1 MKKITPAAILRA
13 RALEALK
20 ATWPTALAGSA
31 LINLA
36 SYVLNQVLGV
46 IPVIG
51 ALFSILVMAL
61 LTVPM
66 IGLIKGVL
74 GYYRGKPLTLD
85 SVKAMFPHWQKV
97 CMLYLWTML
106 CLVGWILVGVAVA
119 GGGWLGSMLLNGDGA
134 PIKFFYLMGCFF
146 VLAGNIL
153 MLVLAFRAALDY
165 SMSNCILID
174 DPSTGAR
181 DALKKSK
188 EMIHGYRWHYVK
200 VSLPVFIILFAVVFV
215 IGALTA
221 ALPAWLASL
230 ISSVMAIFT
239 SMFSYYFVP
248 VMYEELKRIGR

>member
-46 IPVIG
+46 IPVLG
-51 ALFSILVMAL
+51 AFLSILVTAL

-66 IGLIKGVL
+66 IGLTKGVL

-106 CLVGWILVGVAVA
+106 CLVGWMLPGVAVMAVGGAMIVLGTDGTVIIAFGSLLLIA
-119 GGGWLGSMLLNGDGA
+119 GM
-134 PIKFFYLMGCFF
+134 I
-146 VLAGNIL
+146 V
-153 MLVLAFRAALDY
+153 MLVLIIRAALDY

-181 DALKKSK
+181 DVLKKSK

-200 VSLPVFIILFAVVFV
+200 VSLPVFIILFAVIFV

-221 ALPAWLASL
+221 ALPVWLASL

>member
-13 RALEALK
+13 RALDALK
-20 ATWPTALAGSA
+20 ATWPTVLAGSA

-36 SYVLNQVLGV
+36 SYVLNQVLDV
-46 IPVIG
+46 IPGLG
-51 ALFSILVMAL
+51 AFLSILVMAL

-66 IGLIKGVL
+66 MGLTSGVL
-74 GYYRGKPLTLD
+74 GYYRGKPLTFD

-106 CLVGWILVGVAVA
+106 RLFGWMLPGAAVMAVG
-119 GGGWLGSMLLNGDGA
+119 GA
-134 PIKFFYLMGCFF
+134 
-146 VLAGNIL
+146 
-153 MLVLAFRAALDY
+153 MLVLGTDGTAIIAFGGLLLIAGMIVMIIPACRAAFSY

-181 DALKKSK
+181 DALNKSK
-188 EMIHGYRWHYVK
+188 AMIHGYRWHYVK
-200 VSLPVFIILFAVVFV
+200 VSLPVFIVLFAVIFV

-230 ISSVMAIFT
+230 ISSVISVFT
-239 SMFSYYFVP
+239 GMLSYYFMP

>member
-85 SVKAMFPHWQKV
+85 SMKAMFPHWQKV

-106 CLVGWILVGVAVA
+106 CLVGWMLPGVAVMAVGGAMIVLGTDGTAIIAFGSLLLIA
-119 GGGWLGSMLLNGDGA
+119 GM
-134 PIKFFYLMGCFF
+134 I
-146 VLAGNIL
+146 V
-153 MLVLAFRAALDY
+153 MLVLIIRAALDY

-188 EMIHGYRWHYVK
+188 AMIRGYRWHYVK
-200 VSLPVFIILFAVVFV
+200 VGLPVFIIPFAAIFV
-215 IGALTA
+215 IGALSA

-230 ISSVMAIFT
+230 ISSVMTIFT
-239 SMFSYYFVP
+239 GMFSYYFMP

>member
-1 MKKITPAAILRA
+1 MKITPAAILRA

-20 ATWPTALAGSA
+20 ATWPTALTGSA

-46 IPVIG
+46 IPVLG
-51 ALFSILVMAL
+51 AFLSILATAL
-61 LTVPM
+61 LTIPM
-66 IGLIKGVL
+66 MGLTSGVL

-85 SVKAMFPHWQKV
+85 SLKAMFPHWQKV

-106 CLVGWILVGVAVA
+106 CLVGW
-119 GGGWLGSMLLNGDGA
+119 MLLGMLPMLIGSVMMASETMGA
-134 PIKFFYLMGCFF
+134 LGILLM
-146 VLAGNIL
+146 LAGLVL
-153 MLVLAFRAALDY
+153 MLVLTFRAALDY
-165 SMSNCILID
+165 SMSQCILID

-188 EMIHGYRWHYVK
+188 VMIHGYRWHDVK
-200 VSLPVFIILFAVVFV
+200 VSLPVFIILFAAIFV
-215 IGALTA
+215 IGALMA

-230 ISSVMAIFT
+230 ISSVMAVFT
-239 SMFSYYFVP
+239 GLLSYYFMP

>member
-1 MKKITPAAILRA
+1 MKITPAAILRA
-13 RALEALK
+13 RAIDALK
-20 ATWPTALAGSA
+20 ETWPITLAGSA

-36 SYVLNQVLGV
+36 SYVLNQVVGM

-51 ALFSILVMAL
+51 AFLGFLVTAL
-61 LTVPM
+61 LMVPM
-66 IGLIKGVL
+66 MGLTKGVL

-85 SVKAMFPHWQKV
+85 SLKAMFPHWQKV
-97 CMLYLWTML
+97 CLLYLWEML
-106 CLVGWILVGVAVA
+106 CLMGWIA
-119 GGGWLGSMLLNGDGA
+119 LGMLPMLIGSVMMASETMGA
-134 PIKFFYLMGCFF
+134 LGILLM
-146 VLAGNIL
+146 LAGLVL

-174 DPSTGAR
+174 DPSTRAR

-188 EMIHGYRWHYVK
+188 AMIHGYRWYDVK
-200 VSLPVFIILFAVVFV
+200 VNLPVFIILFAAIFV

-221 ALPAWLASL
+221 ALPVWLASL

-239 SMFSYYFVP
+239 SVFSYYFLP